1 MVTWDVGP
9 IFFSWKFIN
18 LRYYSFAFI
27 IGFAFSYK
35 YFMGAFK
42 KEGRE
47 NYEDLTSSL
56 FTHLI
61 LSTIVGSR
69 LGHVLFYEPSM
80 LWTNPVEVLQVWKGG
95 LASHGGYLAI
105 IIGTFIY
112 LRNAPGFSFMWLMD
126 RVAPCSVFTGGLI
139 RLGNLMNSEILGKP
153 TDGTWGFIFTRL
165 KDDIPRH
172 PTQLY
177 ESIGYFA
184 IAFTAFYLIKKFSKK
199 WVDGRIFG
207 FMLAVSFAFRLFV
220 EFFKENQ
227 VGFEQGMTLNMG
239 QVLSTPFILV
249 GLYLLFGAHANKSKL
264 KIFNE
269 PLKPYNPPK
278 AKKTKSK
285 KRKK

>member
-1 MVTWDVGP
+1 MITWDVDP

-18 LRYYSFAFI
+18 LRYYSFACI
-27 IGFAFSYK
+27 IGFAVSYK

-42 KEGRE
+42 KEGRD

-61 LSTIVGSR
+61 LATIIGSR

-80 LWTNPVEVLQVWKGG
+80 IWESPIEVFQVWKGG
-95 LASHGGYLAI
+95 LASHGGYLAV
-105 IIGTFIY
+105 IIGSFIY
-112 LRNAPGFSFMWLMD
+112 LKKAPGFSFMWLMD

-139 RLGNLMNSEILGKP
+139 RLGNLMNSEIVGKP

-165 KDDIPRH
+165 KDNVPRH

-177 ESIGYFA
+177 EAIGYFA
-184 IAFTAFYLIKKFSKK
+184 ISLTAFYLIKKFNKK

-207 FMLAVSFAFRLFV
+207 FMLLFSFAFRLFV

-227 VGFEQGMTLNMG
+227 VGFEQGMALNMG
-239 QVLSTPFILV
+239 QVLSIPFILV
-249 GLYLLFGAHANKSKL
+249 GLYLLVGAHAGKAKL
-264 KIFNE
+264 NVLNE
-269 PLKPYNPPK
+269 PLVEYKAPK
-278 AKKTKSK
+278 AKKNKSK
-285 KRKK
+285 NKK